1 MAKIKTI
8 EDAAK
13 ALVKL
18 GNPNIAPHEIDSIA
32 IDQSENRPKSEAQ
45 KVLEKW
51 AEMSNEESPLMVLLN
66 SVHNEDV
73 SSNNDIYKKTHEE
86 LLEYI
91 TEKVVDLY
99 NKFDRKDKN
108 VGFSVTKKNHIQ
120 YSAVDDQTGQ
130 ITKVE
135 NTLDGFL
142 AEGGDVAK
150 KLKNTY
156 DGAYLYHSRD
166 MSEDDFVETPKDILE
181 AVKPISSMN
190 KSYELEDQIR
200 KVMAIFEKNQWLFNE
215 FSNLMM
221 ISEVTNVKP
230 HKDSFYKNYEATED
244 FISYANDIIGS
255 ELKVN
260 GPKNKDGEP
269 MVNFDKGLQVYTM
282 KIEDGTYALNI
293 LNQSKGFNKAIVEA
307 EINSYKA
314 KSKTIDEVS
323 PGFTAALSA
332 KKPDASMKNLDL

>member
-1 MAKIKTI
+1 MANIKTI

-18 GNPNIAPHEIDSIA
+18 GNPNIEPHKIDSIA

-51 AEMSNEESPLMVLLN
+51 AEMSSEESPLAVLLH
-66 SVHNEDV
+66 SVHDEDV
-73 SSNNDIYKKTHEE
+73 SSDERVYKKTYEE
-86 LLEYI
+86 LLENI

-99 NKFDRKDKN
+99 NKFERKDKN
-108 VGFSVTKKNHIQ
+108 VGFSVTKNNRIQ
-120 YSAVDDQTGQ
+120 YSALDDRTGQ
-130 ITKVE
+130 ITKIE

-142 AEGGDVAK
+142 TKGGDIAK

-156 DGAYLYHSRD
+156 DYLYAYYSREGD
-166 MSEDDFVETPKDILE
+166 RVETPKELLR
-181 AVKPISSMN
+181 AVEPISSAS
-190 KSYELEDQIR
+190 KFPELEGQIK
-200 KVMAIFEKNQWLFNE
+200 KVMAIFEENQGLYNE

-221 ISEVTNVKP
+221 ISEVTKVKP
-230 HKDSFYKNYEATED
+230 HRDSFYKNYEATED

-293 LNQSKGFNKAIVEA
+293 LNQSKGFNEAIVEA